1 VTTTKTVLRKR
12 ETSELEENMLF
23 LESYL
28 NFFEHQASKSAE
40 NLSESPNAAYYE
52 GMLFGIKRCREF
64 FLECRSGKFL
74 LENQMAVQNWVD
86 PPADPGCPAPVRIQ
100 KKEGS

>member
-1 VTTTKTVLRKR
+1 VTTKAVLKKR
-12 ETSELEENMLF
+12 EVSELEENMMF
-23 LESYL
+23 FESYL
-28 NFFEHQASKSAE
+28 NFFEHQAAKSVETLADT
-40 NLSESPNAAYYE
+40 PHAAYYE

-74 LENQMAVQNWVD
+74 LENQTAVQNWVD
-86 PPADPGCPAPVRIQ
+86 SAPDAEYPVPVRIQ